1 MDQLLKLQNAQD
13 GSDNMSME
21 KLEKAF
27 GGILSFLKSK
37 VPGFDINKIQDV
49 VPQAKDLISNAEK
62 THGDRAA
69 DGNNDLVSSAMGM
82 LSSFAGGGDK
92 AETPATT
99 SEAGSAAV
107 PAGSAST
114 TSGQSAPID
123 SMTELMGYL
132 SKAGI
137 DPKQA
142 MSFLPVAA
150 GFLKTHGIDVSSILG
165 VPGGTSSEGTSA
177 AAAPAANAE
186 SGKNDA
192 VGNLMNQAQGFLG
205 SFKK

>member
-1 MDQLLKLQNAQD
+1 MDQLLKLQHAQD
-13 GSDNMSME
+13 GSENMSME

-37 VPGFDINKIQDV
+37 VPGFDINKIQNI
-49 VPQAKDLISNAEK
+49 VPQAKSLISNAEK
-62 THGDRAA
+62 THGERAV
-69 DGNNDLVSSAMGM
+69 DGSNNDLVSSAMGM
-82 LSSFAGGGDK
+82 LSSFTGGGDK
-92 AETPATT
+92 AEAPAATN
-99 SEAGSAAV
+99 EAGSAAA
-107 PAGSAST
+107 PAT
-114 TSGQSAPID
+114 TGQSAPID

-177 AAAPAANAE
+177 TTPAANAE
-186 SGKNDA
+186 SGKNDT